1 MRTRPSRARDEAA
14 EARYGTG
21 MPDYRPDV
29 ALIVVDVQNDFA
41 DPAGSLSVR
50 GGEDII
56 PIVNREAARA
66 RAGGA
71 LVAFSQ
77 DWHPEHTPHF
87 APDGGVWP
95 VHCVRDTWGA
105 ALHPSLDVPDGAPVI
120 RKGSNGEDGYSAFT
134 MRDPETGGT
143 VSTDL
148 ETLLRDSGVH
158 DVVVA
163 GLATDYCVQA
173 TAADA
178 VRLGFATTVLTD
190 AVAAVDLQPGDG
202 ERALGELREAGVLL
216 HSTRLR

>member
-1 MRTRPSRARDEAA
+1 MLGPSRARDEPAP
-14 EARYGTG
+14 ARYGTG
-21 MPDYRPDV
+21 MLRYRPGV

-41 DPAGSLSVR
+41 DPAGALSVR
-50 GGEDII
+50 GGADII
-56 PIVNREAARA
+56 PITNREATLARA
-66 RAGGA
+66 NGA
-71 LVAFSQ
+71 LVAYSQ

-87 APDGGVWP
+87 AADGGTWP
-95 VHCVRDTWGA
+95 VHCIRDTWGA
-105 ALHPSLDVPDGAPVI
+105 AFHPALEVPDDAPVI

-143 VSTDL
+143 ISTDL

-202 ERALGELREAGVLL
+202 ERALVELREAGVLL
-216 HSTRLR
+216 HSTHLR

>member
-1 MRTRPSRARDEAA
+1 
-14 EARYGTG
+14 

-56 PIVNREAARA
+56 PIVNRQTALARA
-66 RAGGA
+66 NGA

-87 APDGGVWP
+87 AADGGIWP

-105 ALHPSLDVPDGAPVI
+105 GLHPALDVPEDAPLIHKGA
-120 RKGSNGEDGYSAFT
+120 NGEDGYSAFT
-134 MRDPETGGT
+134 MRDPITGDTIPTG
-143 VSTDL
+143 L
-148 ETLLRDSGVH
+148 ETLLRDSGVR
-158 DVVVA
+158 DVVVV

-178 VRLGFATTVLTD
+178 VRLGFATTVLMD
-190 AVAAVDLQPGDG
+190 AVAAVDLQPGNG
-202 ERALGELREAGVLL
+202 ERALVELREAGVLL